1 MKFLPLF
8 LLALAAAGCRQDMH
22 DGAYKEPLEY
32 SNLFEDGRSN
42 RPSVEG
48 TVARGEL
55 RASDHFYLGKVDG
68 KLAQELPMPLTS
80 ELLERGR
87 ERYQI
92 FCTPCHDFTGSG
104 RGMVVQRGFKQ
115 PQSFH
120 QDRLRAAAD
129 GYFFDVMTNGFGAMF
144 DYSARISPEDRW
156 AITAHI
162 RVLQRAWAG
171 TESDVPPEVLAELR
185 KPEVGHV
192 PMPGHALPGAE
203 EEGHGSHGG
212 AVSPEGE
219 DHEGENHEGSDH

>member
-1 MKFLPLF
+1 
-8 LLALAAAGCRQDMH
+8 
-22 DGAYKEPLEY
+22 
-32 SNLFEDGRSN
+32 
-42 RPSVEG
+42 
-48 TVARGEL
+48 
-55 RASDHFYLGKVDG
+55 KVDG
-68 KLAQELPMPLTS
+68 KLAQDLPMPLTS

-129 GYFFDVMTNGFGAMF
+129 GYFFDVMTGGFGAMF

-162 RVLQRAWAG
+162 RVLQRAWTG
-171 TESDVPPEVLAELR
+171 TESDVPPEILAELQ

-192 PMPGHALPGAE
+192 PLPGHALPGTSE
-203 EEGHGSHGG
+203 EEGHGAQGGHSSH
-212 AVSPEGE
+212 EGDSDQGDG
-219 DHEGENHEGSDH
+219 DHEDSGHGDSGHADEEHEGSDH